1 MAAPMPVLTVLFIS
15 NDYRSFMAHRA
26 ALTRH
31 LAAQGH
37 RVVLAV
43 GYVPDDISDAD
54 AIGLEVRALPIN
66 RWRLSPLADLATWR
80 ALCDLVGQLQPDV
93 VHTITAKPT
102 MFACLLL
109 KRGKLPKA
117 NVVLTFAGL
126 GRLFEAS
133 APLTMRVQ
141 RFVVGMVLRS
151 VADRPQ
157 LDATFEN
164 AIDKATI
171 HALTGIAD
179 ERLHVTRGAGVDL
192 SRFVPPEQPRS
203 GPLTV
208 LFASRLLKTKGID
221 LYMQCAQ
228 RFSAQYGAS
237 FVIAG
242 PTDKGDADAVSEA
255 ALMQAQRDGFID
267 YIGLQPMT
275 AMPELL
281 RRTDIMCLPTRYGEG
296 FPRIV
301 IETMAAGCAVI
312 SSDHASLTSLVDNQ
326 RNGWLY
332 PVTDDKAF
340 VQALE
345 AALSNPDE
353 TRAKGAQAAV
363 DIRAAGVDEN
373 AVNNHFERIYAAQI
387 KRNASARMGH

>member
-1 MAAPMPVLTVLFIS
+1 MAAPMPMLTVLFIS

-26 ALTRH
+26 SLTRH
-31 LAAQGH
+31 LAARGH

-43 GYVPDDISDAD
+43 GYVPDDISDANE
-54 AIGLEVRALPIN
+54 IGLEVRPLPIN
-66 RWRLSPLADLATWR
+66 RWRFSPLADLATWQ
-80 ALCDLVGQLQPDV
+80 ALSGLVATLQPDV

-109 KRGKLPKA
+109 KRGKLPGT

-126 GRLFEAS
+126 GRLFEAKAS
-133 APLTMRVQ
+133 LPMRVQ
-141 RFVVGMVLRS
+141 RFIVGLVLRA

-164 AIDKATI
+164 AADKATI
-171 HALTGIAD
+171 QAFTGMAD
-179 ERLHVTRGAGVDL
+179 GRLHVTRGAGVDL
-192 SRFVPPEQPRS
+192 SRFVPPEKPRS
-203 GPLTV
+203 GQLTV
-208 LFASRLLKTKGID
+208 LFASRLLKAKGID
-221 LYMQCAQ
+221 LYMHCARQ
-228 RFSAQYGAS
+228 FSAQYGAS

-242 PTDKGDADAVSEA
+242 PTDSGDADAVSEA
-255 ALMQAQRDGFID
+255 ELMRAHADGFID

-301 IETMAAGCAVI
+301 IEAMAAGCAVI

-332 PVTDDKAF
+332 PVTDDSAF

-345 AALSNPDE
+345 VALSHPDE
-353 TRAKGAQAAV
+353 TRAKGTQAAL
-363 DIRAAGVDEN
+363 DIRAAGVDED
-373 AVNNHFERIYAAQI
+373 AVNAHFERIYAAQI
-387 KRNASARMGH
+387 ERNAPAKSGH